1 MKVVIAGG
9 TGFVGKTI
17 QDELKRHGHEVVLLS
32 RKEGPNSVV
41 WDGKTLGPW
50 TEALDGSAALINLVG
65 ASISLP
71 WTVENR
77 RKIVASRVESCDVLG
92 RALATLK
99 NPPAVWVQGS
109 ASGFYGNRGDE
120 LLTEAS
126 PPGSKSEFL
135 VETCL
140 AWEKS
145 ARDACPP
152 NVTLRFVRTGVV
164 LGPDGGALVPMLK
177 ATKMF
182 VGGTLGSGKQFMS
195 WIHEVDL
202 ARLFVWLTDPA
213 DRPEIC
219 NGSAPNPARNAD
231 LMATLRRVVGR
242 PWAPPAPEFA
252 MKLLAKLGGPAS
264 ELVLDSCRA
273 IPQAALDAGFHFQQ
287 PDLEAALRDLIK
299 SEG

>member
-9 TGFVGKTI
+9 TGFVGKTL
-17 QDELKRHGHEVVLLS
+17 QEELQRAGHELVLLS
-32 RKEGPNSVV
+32 RKEGPNAVV

-50 TEALDGSAALINLVG
+50 TETLENAGALINLVG

-99 NPPAVWVQGS
+99 SPPPVWVQGS
-109 ASGFYGNRGDE
+109 ASGFYGNRGEE
-120 LLTEAS
+120 LLTESSA
-126 PPGSKSEFL
+126 PGSKSEFL

-145 ARDACPP
+145 ARDACPA
-152 NVTLRFVRTGVV
+152 NVKLRFVRTGIV
-164 LGPDGGALVPMLK
+164 LGAEGGALVPMLK

-182 VGGTLGSGKQFMS
+182 VGGTLGSGRQYMS

-202 ARLFVWLTDPA
+202 VRLFVWLTEDA
-213 DRPEIC
+213 DRPEVC
-219 NGSAPNPARNAD
+219 NGSAPNPARNAEF
-231 LMATLRRVVGR
+231 MATLRGVVGR

-273 IPQAALDAGFHFQQ
+273 IPEAAERAGFEFRFLQLQ
-287 PDLEAALRDLIK
+287 LALEDLVPK
-299 SEG
+299 